1 MVQMADKFSA
11 VVAGHICLDL
21 IPALDHMAEGAFV
34 ELFRPGHL
42 INAGPVLFSTG
53 GPVSNTGLALFRLG
67 VPTRL
72 IAKVG
77 DDPFGGIVR
86 SLVERFDPGLVQGL
100 VTDAAVP
107 TSYTVIIN
115 PPGVDR
121 IFLHC
126 PGANDHFRAQDV
138 DLGLVAQAGLFHFGY
153 PPIMRRMYL
162 SGGTELAEVFRRAKA
177 AGATTSLDV
186 SFPDPASESGQV
198 NWREIL
204 AAALPNVDIFLPS
217 LEEILFML
225 RRKTFDRA
233 PGGAAIN
240 LLTPNLLAELSGEL
254 MEMGARIVMIKL
266 GDRGAYLRT
275 ARSERLRHMGRA
287 APDDLESWSDQ
298 ELWAPCFRV
307 NVAGTTGS
315 GDATI
320 AGFLS
325 ALLRDF
331 SPRQALTA
339 AVAVGACNVEAADA
353 LSGLRSWEETL
364 ARIEA
369 GWQRLPVALS
379 APGWAWDEKDQLW
392 VGPAGQGL
400 PAR

>member
-1 MVQMADKFSA
+1 MADKFSA

-53 GPVSNTGLALFRLG
+53 GPVSNTGLALLRLG

-217 LEEILFML
+217 FEEILFML

-240 LLTPNLLAELSGEL
+240 LLNPNLLAELSEEL